1 MPRISKTAALAAVG
15 LTAAGGALV
24 PSVAS
29 AAEHPVAYIPT
40 VDGQQPVDYQ
50 DRQYVFTPDSGRPAI
65 SGWAAAA
72 TTIRFVEGD
81 QTLCEVAVPARQ
93 AVACTP
99 SETLS
104 PGMHTVTTVTVQDGT
119 EQRWLDVKLYI
130 SEPAPAE
137 LQAIATDDGA
147 TVSGTTNPDN
157 EVEARVERG
166 GAYGLVTP
174 DADGRFSL
182 SLRGVRAGD
191 RVLVR
196 SFRPWHGSKW
206 VTVTVTGDAAA
217 PEPVVAE
224 PSDGNVDPGFTP
236 GPGAAPEPV
245 VAQPSDGNVDPGF
258 TPGPGAAPEPVVA
271 QPSDGNVD
279 PGFTP
284 VPGPGAGQGEG
295 EQAADSPV
303 RVTDVAA
310 DGSITLTATSPETRF
325 LIGDEEG
332 NGYANIVGT
341 PEGKAT
347 TLRNIPASVRKLVVK
362 YMYFDER
369 FTITIPGR

>member
-1 MPRISKTAALAAVG
+1 MPRITKTTAVVAVG
-15 LTAAGGALV
+15 LVAAGGALV

-29 AAEHPVAYIPT
+29 AADHPTAIIQS
-40 VDGQQPVDYQ
+40 VDGQKPFDYVDHKYVYAAES
-50 DRQYVFTPDSGRPAI
+50 DRPFI
-65 SGWAAAA
+65 LGWAAAA
-72 TTIRFVEGD
+72 TTIRFVEG
-81 QTLCEVAVPARQ
+81 QKTLCEVAAPTQQSVGCAPAEALGRGQ
-93 AVACTP
+93 HDITA
-99 SETLS
+99 
-104 PGMHTVTTVTVQDGT
+104 VTVQDGT
-119 EQRWLDVKLYI
+119 EQRWGTITVHVAAAKPTDLRAEA
-130 SEPAPAE
+130 SEGNAVV
-137 LQAIATDDGA
+137 T
-147 TVSGTTNPDN
+147 GTTAPGNT
-157 EVEARVERG
+157 VQARSEL
-166 GAYGLVTP
+166 GAALQIGTA
-174 DADGRFSL
+174 DADGHFSVVVP
-182 SLRGVRAGD
+182 RTKAGE

-196 SFRPWHGSKW
+196 AGTPWNWSGW
-206 VTVTVTGDAAA
+206 ATVTVTGDA
-217 PEPVVAE
+217 
-224 PSDGNVDPGFTP
+224 
-236 GPGAAPEPV
+236 AAPEPV

-284 VPGPGAGQGEG
+284 IPEPGAGQGEG